1 LKSLTADQIKKLAA
15 YLVMMTIG
23 LAVIDGKWTSRGRT
37 QERESHVELACFDAS
52 PGEFHTGRAVKRR
65 LSLRE

>member
-1 LKSLTADQIKKLAA
+1 MLATSPKHASLKSLTADQIKKLAA

-37 QERESHVELACFDAS
+37 QERGKSRGAS
-52 PGEFHTGRAVKRR
+52 
-65 LSLRE
+65 LL